1 MKRYVV
7 EGLADVGAV
16 LFEIVAKY
24 EKAGFAEAR
33 MIPKDLKTAR
43 YIVDGYLNY
52 VRGRH
57 KRSKVIIK
65 RLSLVFEKGRGDPDR
80 VVHPWHGE
88 TTRQGEDWKDVV
100 PKSGI
105 ELETAHLCGKTRVR
119 KPAHYVGLQ

>member
-16 LFEIVAKY
+16 LFEIVEKY

-33 MIPKDLKTAR
+33 MVPKDLKTAR

-57 KRSKVIIK
+57 KRSKVIFK
-65 RLSLVFEKGRGDPDR
+65 RLSLVFEKGRGDQIGSFILGMGKPPAR
-80 VVHPWHGE
+80 P
-88 TTRQGEDWKDVV
+88 TKT
-100 PKSGI
+100 
-105 ELETAHLCGKTRVR
+105 GKTSSR
-119 KPAHYVGLQ
+119 